1 MTMANALSY
10 QIQSAARQQS
20 FDDGSPLST
29 INHKDTH
36 RIAQKMGIREKQV
49 EIAALRDNILPERY
63 LRNLKTLSIADQL
76 RLVES
81 SVCVVGLGGLGGLL
95 SETLARMG
103 IGRLHLIDG
112 DAFEPHNL
120 NRQLFSRMDNIGV
133 SKAAAAAMHIKSINP
148 VIEIISANTFLTSE
162 NADRLLNKCNLTV
175 DCLDTIQSRFTL
187 QKAAKRAGIPMV
199 SAAIA
204 GMSGH
209 ITTIY
214 PEDKG
219 LESIYGPPE
228 QLDISKGAETH
239 MGCLALAVNLV
250 ASLEC
255 AEVLKILLNKSGT
268 LKNSLLLVDL
278 TDYTV
283 ETIRLS

>member
-1 MTMANALSY
+1 MIMVNTLSH

-20 FDDGSPLST
+20 IDDASPLLT
-29 INHKDTH
+29 IDHKDTH
-36 RIAQKMGIREKQV
+36 RIAQKMGIKEKQV

-63 LRNLKTLSIADQL
+63 LRNLKTLSMADQL

-103 IGRLHLIDG
+103 IGCLHLIDG

-133 SKAAAAAMHIKSINP
+133 SKAAAAAMHIKSINSG
-148 VIEIISANTFLTSE
+148 IEIVPTDTFLTSE
-162 NADRLLNKCNLTV
+162 NADRLLNQCDLAV

-187 QKAAKRAGIPMV
+187 QWAAKRAGIPMV

-204 GMSGH
+204 GISGH

-228 QLDISKGAETH
+228 ELKISKGAETH
-239 MGCLALAVNLV
+239 LGCLAIAVNLV

-255 AEVLKILLNKSGT
+255 AEAIKVLLNKSGT
-268 LKNSLLLVDL
+268 LKNSLLSVDL
-278 TDYTV
+278 TDYTF
-283 ETIRLS
+283 ETFRLS

>member
-1 MTMANALSY
+1 MTMAISLSR
-10 QIQSAARQQS
+10 QIQSAACQQS
-20 FDDGSPLST
+20 FDDGTPLLI

-76 RLVES
+76 KLAES
-81 SVCVVGLGGLGGLL
+81 GVCVVGLGGLGGLL

-112 DAFEPHNL
+112 DVFEPHNL

-133 SKAAAAAMHIKSINP
+133 SKAAAAAMHIQSINP
-148 VIEIISANTFLTSE
+148 GTEIISTDTFLTSE
-162 NADRLLNKCNLTV
+162 NADRLLNQCNLAV

-187 QKAAKRAGIPMV
+187 QQAAKRAGIPMV

-219 LESIYGPPE
+219 LASIYGPPE
-228 QLDISKGAETH
+228 QLDISKGAETRL
-239 MGCLALAVNLV
+239 GCLAPAVNLV

-255 AEVLKILLNKSGT
+255 AEAIKVLLNKSGT
-268 LKNSLLLVDL
+268 LKNSLLSVDL
-278 TDYTV
+278 TDFTF
-283 ETIRLS
+283 ETFRLS